1 MRSKRDTVS
10 LCSGCIRIWLRRTAG
25 KIPAMLEASD
35 GTVINAG
42 ETLYP
47 AALRQHRLYIKNHAG
62 KELGYLSFPDDR
74 FYYIVI
80 PLFEQKRAR
89 VKIQAAETL
98 PGKKHAAGKRNSSAG
113 YRSLHL
119 WIKLCS
125 GDSCTMPE
133 NVNLQIEKLLETY
146 KQG

>member
-1 MRSKRDTVS
+1 
-10 LCSGCIRIWLRRTAG
+10 
-25 KIPAMLEASD
+25 MLEASD

-89 VKIQAAETL
+89 VKIQAAETP
-98 PGKKHAAGKRNSSAG
+98 PGKKHADGRREPPVPAATRNSSAG

>member
-1 MRSKRDTVS
+1 
-10 LCSGCIRIWLRRTAG
+10 
-25 KIPAMLEASD
+25 MLEASD

-42 ETLYP
+42 EALYP

-89 VKIQAAETL
+89 VKIQAAETP
-98 PGKKHAAGKRNSSAG
+98 PGKKHADGRRNSSAG